1 MDEEYIYRIPLCE
14 FEGVTV
20 PVAFGGH
27 AVTQVKLARE
37 GEPARTRLALLRTS
51 TLTSN
56 YVCEHFQRRS
66 TYITA

>member
-27 AVTQVKLARE
+27 AVTHVKLARE
-37 GEPARTRLALLRTS
+37 G
-51 TLTSN
+51 
-56 YVCEHFQRRS
+56 
-66 TYITA
+66 